1 MTKEKQVATSRAMS
15 VMVNIGARVASSVGS
30 SATAVERRMGAMGKA
45 LKVQAAESKIYAREM
60 TASYRNMASLFI
72 GGGAY
77 AGLHKM
83 VNASNE
89 YAHQISMLAVAGR
102 SSAEVAQAIAAAHKT
117 MLDVP
122 TATLTDNLKLINETT
137 LAYGGMAHAIDNLSF
152 NSKMGAMLKNVMG
165 DKAGDTG
172 EMFNQLVRALE
183 IRSGKMEA
191 GDYQRQASKL
201 FQAISVSGGTVN
213 PENLLGFAQQAA
225 IPLRGYSEDYLT
237 RIVPSLIQEFGGER
251 AGTASTALYNQ
262 FMGRSGGIGGK
273 SVTDEWVRLGL
284 VPKKGTGGNLSKTG
298 WTPGTLKNNPLAL
311 SNPIEWIE
319 KVLFPALRAKG
330 MDTGNKDQMLL
341 EAQKL
346 FGRET
351 GKRLAS
357 TLMDPAQLARIHA
370 DQTLYSRAMGPN
382 AAFTQA
388 MAKDP
393 TMAMASAASS
403 VKNLEITIGKAITP
417 EVILA
422 LQNFAK
428 GVNYLAAVIDKHPK
442 LGVAIGSLMAGIVGF
457 TGFKLAKSLVG
468 FLGFGKV
475 FSGVFKMLAT
485 AGVVGLRGP
494 MLPLA
499 MRIGSALRILLVGLA
514 AGVGDALLGALAVG
528 LEILAGPAGWV
539 ILAGTAVALVWGFR
553 KEIARGWHIMADW
566 FGTAFE
572 YLKGRALA
580 HDWSSIGTAIAD
592 ALTFGLAS
600 RMPAMARGMENWAS
614 GLLHPKPH
622 TMMSRIP
629 PHRAMGGSVSRGSAY
644 NINERGGE
652 MFVPGRSGTMI
663 PARATAA
670 LIAALSGG
678 IPMGAAAHPAHM
690 TFGDINVYEA
700 HDAQATARA
709 VRAEIC
715 RMANSQS
722 ALLND

>member
-1 MTKEKQVATSRAMS
+1 MAPRGLNIW
-15 VMVNIGARVASSVGS
+15 VNIGAKVASSVGG
-30 SATAVERRMGAMGKA
+30 SATAVERRMGAMGRV

-60 TASYRNMASLFI
+60 NANYKAMAGLFI

-83 VNASNE
+83 VSASNE
-89 YAHQISMLAVAGR
+89 YAHQISMLSVAGR
-102 SSAEVAQAIAAAHKT
+102 SSAEVAQAISAAHNT
-117 MLDVP
+117 MLQVP

-137 LAYGGMAHAIDNLSF
+137 LAYGSMAHAIDNLSF
-152 NSKMGAMLKNVMG
+152 NQRMGAMLRNVMG

-225 IPLRGYSEDYLT
+225 IPLRSYSEDYLT

-298 WTPGTLKNNPLAL
+298 WTPGTLKNNPLAM
-311 SNPIEWIE
+311 SNPIDWIE

-330 MDTGNKDQMLL
+330 MNTANKDQMLL

-370 DQTLYSRAMGPN
+370 DQSLYSRAMGPN
-382 AAFTQA
+382 AAYTQA
-388 MAKDP
+388 MANDP
-393 TMAMASAASS
+393 NMAMASAASS

-422 LQNFAK
+422 LQNFAR
-428 GVNYLAAVIDKHPK
+428 GVNYLAAVIDKHPL
-442 LGVAIGSLMAGIVGF
+442 LGKAIGGLMAAIVGI
-457 TGFKLAKSLVG
+457 TGFKLAKSALG
-468 FLGFGKV
+468 FLGFGKM
-475 FSGVFKMLAT
+475 FSAGFKMLMG
-485 AGVVGLRGP
+485 AGIVGTRGP
-494 MLPLA
+494 MLPLVT
-499 MRIGSALRILLVGLA
+499 RIGAALRILLGGL
-514 AGVGDALLGALAVG
+514 GSVIGEGLLSALAIG
-528 LEILAGPAGWV
+528 LEILAGPVGWV
-539 ILAGTAVALVWGFR
+539 ILAASAVALVWTFR
-553 KEIARGWHIMADW
+553 KQLTSAWHHVSDW
-566 FGTAFE
+566 FGSAFNFI
-572 YLKGRALA
+572 KAKVLA
-580 HDWSSIGTAIAD
+580 MDWASIGWAIAD

-600 RMPAMARGMENWAS
+600 RTPAMAAAITNAAHAAVPQGW
-614 GLLHPKPH
+614 HPFAGTFGP
-622 TMMSRIP
+622 RP
-629 PHRAMGGSVSRGSAY
+629 APHRAMGGSVSAGGLY
-644 NINERGGE
+644 DINERGGE
-652 MFVPGRSGTMI
+652 MFVPGRSGTI
-663 PARATAA
+663 INAGATAA

-678 IPMGAAAHPAHM
+678 LPSAAAAHPAPVS
-690 TFGDINVYEA
+690 FGNINVYEA

-709 VRAEIC
+709 VRAEIR
-715 RMANSQS
+715 RMAASQS
-722 ALLND
+722 SYLSD